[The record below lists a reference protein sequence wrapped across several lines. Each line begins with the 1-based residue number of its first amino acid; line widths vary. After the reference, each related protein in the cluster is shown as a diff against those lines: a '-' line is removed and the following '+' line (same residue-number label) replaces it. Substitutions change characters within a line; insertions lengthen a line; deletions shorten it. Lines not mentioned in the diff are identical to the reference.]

1 MQVTHVF
8 SSPVADLT
16 GTATVWAGSTTATV
30 AASNLVLPSA
40 WNSAHGLIQD
50 IGGNT
55 LGVSSVSGSNIVLAG
70 GSNITL
76 SGVQGANVGS
86 VTIIGGTGEVGT
98 GTTFGGTNIS
108 GSMTLNSAGLALSL
122 SGGAGGGGAT
132 SAGAF
137 AQSNTTLSTSGTL
150 ALSSLM
156 FAGAGA
162 ASVGVS
168 NGSIVISAPNP
179 AAGNVTFSGGT
190 SSAGLASIVFS
201 NSNGVSFGLNG
212 STMTGTVATNYAGQ
226 GFTSTTTAG
235 TAIVGTLSTNGL
247 SIGVPAFI
255 TTARGST
262 DGIGL
267 NTAQTNVTWTVN
279 SSGLSLNA
287 AGYAGTGTTFG
298 GTNISASITQNSN
311 GIALSLS
318 GLAALTSQSNQA
330 LSAAN
335 GSFTFQTAQFSNA
348 NGVSFVTSAGSA
360 IAASVVTTY
369 VQPGFTSTTTAGT
382 AIVGT
387 LSTNGLSLGVPAFLT
402 TARGSTDGIGLN
414 TAQTNVTWTVNSS
427 GLSLNA
433 AGYAGTGTT
442 FAGANLSASITLNSG
457 GLNLSMSA
465 ANPAAAALNV
475 SAGTTSNNVTQ
486 LVFSNSNGVTFGLDG
501 STVTASAAG
510 GAAGAPMSYY
520 ENIPNFTNVN
530 QIFQGNS
537 STYVAPFILPND
549 MSASYLRFFVQM
561 QTNTTSVATTANVTF
576 SYRQCS
582 TWNAVVYKQMTGAS
596 SLSLEA
602 VASGSVGWTYQA
614 SLQANAN
621 GSQYTVT
628 NNITYPARGGTEA
641 YTSSYASTQTHFA
654 FSSQLWTMFT
664 ANRFIDVP
672 FATSLP
678 ASNYWMAVGAWQ
690 TVTTGGIAGASDARP
705 SAANIWAQSNQN
717 SSWGN
722 FGTAFNNTIQLK
734 PGLGVVTTNTVSTF
748 ASIAFSQITSLG
760 GHVIPFFQMI
770 RQA

>member
-1 MQVTHVF
+1 MRVTHVF
-8 SSPVADLT
+8 SSPVADAT
-16 GTATVWAGSTTATV
+16 GTLTVWAGSTTA
-30 AASNLVLPSA
+30 SA
-40 WNSAHGLIQD
+40 IATDMVRPTNWNSAHGLVQD

-55 LGVSSVSGSNIVLAG
+55 LGVSSVSGSNLVLAG
-70 GSNITL
+70 GANITL

>member
-1 MQVTHVF
+1 MQVTHVY
-8 SSPVADLT
+8 SSPVADAT
-16 GTATVWAGSTTATV
+16 GTLTIWQGSSTATV
-30 AASNLVLPSA
+30 AASNLVKPSN